1 MSQITRTWLGFAAI
15 GAGLIH
21 LALVISTPLPIA
33 IALGGL
39 GLAETV
45 WGVLALAK
53 DTLPVPRTAQAVAI
67 APVIAWSLLVVL
79 STLLATPQLSSAL
92 PLVPMI
98 IAMVFQLF
106 AAATIGVHLRRA
118 SMPGEQQTPALP
130 SAGRYLLA
138 LTVGGV
144 LVGGLTTPA
153 LALTEAGRF
162 AQPHGQHSADFV
174 PTPADAG
181 QIAQFEQ
188 SGHTAH

>member
-39 GLAETV
+39 GIAETV
-45 WGVLALAK
+45 WGVLALAR
-53 DTLPVPRTAQAVAI
+53 DTVPVPRVAQAVAI
-67 APVIAWSLLVVL
+67 APVIGWSLLVVL
-79 STLLATPQLSSAL
+79 STLLAAPQISSAL
-92 PLVPMI
+92 PLVPMV

-106 AAATIGVHLRRA
+106 VAATLGLHLRR
-118 SMPGEQQTPALP
+118 SSSSDEQKTPALP

-162 AQPHGQHSADFV
+162 AQPHGEHSADFV
-174 PTPADAG
+174 PAPGDSLAEL
-181 QIAQFEQ
+181 EQ